1 MEDADAVSDS
11 DEEAEEERKS
21 VDSDEELNVDTQPQL
36 AEDDEAEQVQPTR
49 RLRQKTAEQTLS
61 LPTLPAE
68 YPSDAWPQRWR
79 GQAAPKPGEP
89 GFNVYAQECIN
100 TVLRWWD
107 ERGVREGH
115 EKYQKTA
122 ACRGESLAAAQI
134 PIATFVSSVPLLFSH
149 PSFRPKDQG
158 RGCGAPAFS
167 LQASA
172 YGRQDGSR
180 QDQGRLLKVEGMH
193 VTRATYVRGY
203 LQVLITVLDQH
214 FTDKRKKLPIFPT
227 KALAN
232 NFYHELLRWPN
243 KYRSYFAHMQPELA
257 AKAVPLKGR
266 MTSSSLVQSLE
277 ESESKEWSVP
287 PTEANELAERL
298 RIELEMTSLR
308 KESGERMCG
317 VNRGRLT
324 RTFTRWFQATFPTKQ
339 HLLPGAPLRAMN
351 LSTAGGS
358 FSAKRPTGE
367 ARHPVAQFGY
377 DLATRNVFDNAVV
390 VIDEAHNM
398 LCHPKECKLLRPAG
412 VTTADA
418 SPPPRSMQ
426 RPQLDSASNLTLIC
440 LSGTPLPD
448 NPKVK
453 LADLPAHLQKQR
465 QQLEG
470 LLHGWTPEVLR
481 ILKAVSSSA
490 GLPVYLTAHLFGKR
504 FSGLSRTK
512 PSSLEGFLCSYHG
525 RLPGDSA
532 KILGG
537 SARKVCGK
545 ALEQPVKLPAVM
557 AARYFKKAALGGK
570 RGGGQS
576 CYKVK
581 ERKELRTLQNY
592 TNMEVFT
599 GHMKQQKFEDRALS
613 APDNYAAKLFAAAEE
628 ILNTDLNPGQQD
640 AQSSLK

>member
-1 MEDADAVSDS
+1 M
-11 DEEAEEERKS
+11 
-21 VDSDEELNVDTQPQL
+21 
-36 AEDDEAEQVQPTR
+36 
-49 RLRQKTAEQTLS
+49 
-61 LPTLPAE
+61 
-68 YPSDAWPQRWR
+68 
-79 GQAAPKPGEP
+79 
-89 GFNVYAQECIN
+89 
-100 TVLRWWD
+100 
-107 ERGVREGH
+107 REGH

-122 ACRGESLAAAQI
+122 EAVAH
-134 PIATFVSSVPLLFSH
+134 PFS
-149 PSFRPKDQG
+149 PCK
-158 RGCGAPAFS
+158 
-167 LQASA
+167 
-172 YGRQDGSR
+172 
-180 QDQGRLLKVEGMH
+180 RLLMDARMGAGK
-193 VTRATYVRGY
+193 TK
-203 LQVLITVLDQH
+203 VLITVLDQH

-227 KALAN
+227 KALAS

-266 MTSSSLVQSLE
+266 MSSSSLVQFLE
-277 ESESKEWSVP
+277 ESETKEWSVP

-324 RTFTRWFQATFPTKQ
+324 RTFTRWFQAKFPAKQ

-358 FSAKRPTGE
+358 FSSKRPTGE

-398 LCHPKECKLLRPAG
+398 LCHPKECKLLRP
-412 VTTADA
+412 
-418 SPPPRSMQ
+418 
-426 RPQLDSASNLTLIC
+426 QLDSASNLTLIC

-453 LADLPAHLQKQR
+453 LADLSAHLQKQR

-504 FSGLSRTK
+504 FSDLSRTK

-537 SARKVCGK
+537 SAREVCK
-545 ALEQPVKLPAVM
+545 NALAEPVKLPAVM
-557 AARYFKKAALGGK
+557 AARYFKK
-570 RGGGQS
+570 
-576 CYKVK
+576 VK
-581 ERKELRTLQNY
+581 EKKELRTLQNY

-599 GHMKQQKFEDRALS
+599 GHMKQRKFEDRARQLCRE
-613 APDNYAAKLFAAAEE
+613 AFCC
-628 ILNTDLNPGQQD
+628 G
-640 AQSSLK
+640 